1 MGSLWGV
8 QRRGFLELVMAN
20 THDCS
25 MHRASGTDSA
35 RLVGNSVVLGVHI
48 LFT

>member
-8 QRRGFLELVMAN
+8 QRRGFLKLVVAN

-25 MHRASGTDSA
+25 MHRASGTDFA
-35 RLVGNSVVLGVHI
+35 RLVGNSVAAGGVI